1 MNRLNRRTWTLWL
14 GLLFINASASAAENY
29 TANYPNVARQPVDL
43 ASSTLG
49 GLLNGIAAVP
59 VAGSASAASG
69 APVPFTLSLRGVAA
83 NLSGS
88 TALLGNTTVLN
99 GQLAIPSTGANASFT
114 APSWPEVVEQIKRF
128 LSQGAEARRLQRELA
143 RSSPFDPV
151 AGNPSS
157 LMARRVAQDFAGA
170 FVPFASNLSE
180 APVQVAQA
188 GGLPAGAVR
197 GPLPSLPGAGVQL
210 GLLRDHGRSAKSLT
224 IPLSYTL
231 RSDLDPRRQFS
242 VSLPLTVADV
252 DGARTQQGALAVAM
266 RQPVARDW
274 ALSGNA
280 GFAIVR
286 ASDLGSAGKIGSL
299 SLGSSLVWRGASS
312 DLVMGN
318 LIGHYRTLGGTV
330 NGFDTGSG
338 ISNTVFR
345 NGLLWSM
352 PAPAWL
358 GFGRSIEYSVVNTH
372 YTGTE
377 LYLRNY
383 SELGLSIGSNKR
395 ADSTRSY
402 MQGGL
407 SLLVSAKTTG
417 LVASYGYW
425 F

>member
-1 MNRLNRRTWTLWL
+1 MKRFIWIIGL
-14 GLLFINASASAAENY
+14 GLSAACSLSWAADNY
-29 TANYPNVARQPVDL
+29 TANYQNAVRQPVDL
-43 ASSTLG
+43 ASKTLS
-49 GLLNGIAAVP
+49 GLLSGIAAVP
-59 VAGSASAASG
+59 VAGSASAPSG
-69 APVPFTLSLRGVAA
+69 APVPFSLSLRGVSA
-83 NLSGS
+83 NLSGAP
-88 TALLGNTTVLN
+88 ALLGNATVVN
-99 GQLAIPSTGANASFT
+99 GQLSIPSTGANAQFT
-114 APSWPEVVEQIKRF
+114 APTWPEVMEQIKRF
-128 LSQGAEARRLQRELA
+128 LQQGPEARRLQRESA

-157 LMARRVAQDFAGA
+157 LMARMVANDFATA
-170 FVPFASNLSE
+170 FSPFASNLSDG
-180 APVQVAQA
+180 PVQVAQA

-197 GPLPSLPGAGVQL
+197 GPLPGLPGVGAQV
-210 GLLRDHGRSAKSLT
+210 GLLRDHGRSARSLT

-242 VSLPLTVADV
+242 MSLPLTVADV
-252 DGARTQQGALAVAM
+252 DGARTLQGALGAAM
-266 RQPVARDW
+266 RQPVTRDW

-286 ASDLGSAGKIGSL
+286 AADLGSAGKIGSL
-299 SLGSSLVWRGASS
+299 SLSSSVVWRGAGS
-312 DLVMGN
+312 DMVMGN
-318 LIGHYRTLGGTV
+318 LVGHYRTLGGTV
-330 NGFDTGSG
+330 NGVDTGSG

-352 PAPAWL
+352 PAPSWL

-407 SLLVSAKTTG
+407 SVLVSAKTTG
-417 LVASYGYW
+417 LLASYGYW